1 MEKRLLNQLNFKYI
15 PLLLMLIAPCSRSEL
30 FYIRPT
36 YPEDVDCP
44 GTPCQSLKYFDKE
57 VKISKPS
64 ITYKL
69 NFDTVTMILIE
80 GCHTIHGRVYNFGS
94 PGNSRILQIIG
105 HGLSNAAIIEELE
118 TAITVMDILLES
130 LTALRIYLY
139 IDESV
144 VDSQIT
150 NISILNCTFVGSS
163 MILTNV
169 HLTIKDSNFSES
181 TSTAITLFSSTLLL
195 AT

>member
-1 MEKRLLNQLNFKYI
+1 MEKRLLNQLNFNYI
-15 PLLLMLIAPCSRSEL
+15 PLILLLIAPGSRSEL

-36 YPEDVDCP
+36 YPKGVDCP

-57 VKISKPS
+57 AEIPKPP
-64 ITYKL
+64 ITYK
-69 NFDTVTMILIE
+69 FDTVTMILIE
-80 GCHTIHGRVYNFGS
+80 GYHTIHGRAYNFGS